1 MTPGLNQKTWFNL
14 KTMSLLIKNIKKL
27 IQCRTE
33 NISFVSGKDMSFLP
47 SIDNAYLVI
56 KNGKISDFGKMQ
68 DFKETGFNEVIDAR
82 DRMILPSWCDS
93 HTHIVFAGNRSKEF
107 IDRIKGLSYE
117 EIAARGGGILNSAK
131 LLQNTSKEDL
141 YNQSNMRINSVIRQ
155 GTGAIEIKSGYGL
168 SLESELKMLQVIKQI
183 KDSSKIQVKS
193 TFLGAHAYPN
203 EFKENKDGYI
213 DLVLNK
219 MLPAFSKENLI
230 DYIDVFCEKGY
241 FSPEDTEKIIKEGLK
256 YNIRSKIHVNQFNVL
271 GGVKIAVE
279 NNALS
284 VDHLEVL
291 QDDDIKILSK
301 GSTIPV
307 VLPTCSYFLGIDY
320 APARKLIDAGL
331 PVAIASDFNPGS
343 SPSGNMNFVI
353 STACTKM
360 KLTTE
365 ESINAA
371 TINGAYAMGLEDK
384 VGSISKGKIAN
395 LIITNKINSIDD
407 IPYNFGGNQI
417 HKIIL
422 EGQLI
427 S

>member
-1 MTPGLNQKTWFNL
+1 
-14 KTMSLLIKNIKKL
+14 MSLLIKNIKKL
-27 IQCRTE
+27 IQCRTDKTP
-33 NISFVSGKDMSFLP
+33 FVSGKDMSFVP
-47 SIDNAYLVI
+47 SIDDAFLLI
-56 KNGKISDFGKMQ
+56 KNGKINDFGKMQ
-68 DFKETGFNEVIDAR
+68 ELKKINTDQVIDAK
-82 DRMILPSWCDS
+82 DRMVLPSWCDS
-93 HTHIVFAGNRSKEF
+93 HTHIVFSGNRSKEF

-117 EIAARGGGILNSAK
+117 EIAARGGGILNSVK

-141 YNQSNMRINSVIRQ
+141 YNQSKMRINSVIRQ

-168 SLESELKMLQVIKQI
+168 SFESELKMLQVIKQI
-183 KDSSKIQVKS
+183 KDSSKMQVKS

-203 EFKENKDGYI
+203 EFKGNKDGYI

-219 MLPAFSKENLI
+219 MLPAFKKENLI
-230 DYIDVFCEKGY
+230 DFIDVFCEKGY
-241 FSPEDTEKIIKEGLK
+241 FSPEDTERIIKEGLK
-256 YNIRSKIHVNQFNVL
+256 YDIRSKIHVNQFNVL
-271 GGVKIAVE
+271 GGIKIAVE

-291 QDDDIKILSK
+291 QDDDIKTLSK
-301 GSTIPV
+301 GSTMPV

-331 PVAIASDFNPGS
+331 PLAIASDFNPGS

-365 ESINAA
+365 EAINAA
-371 TINGAYAMGLEDK
+371 TINGAYAMGLENK
-384 VGSISKGKIAN
+384 VGSISKDKIAN

-417 HKIIL
+417 YKIIL

>member
-47 SIDNAYLVI
+47 SIDNAYLAI
-56 KNGKISDFGKMQ
+56 KDGKISDFGKMQ
-68 DFKETGFNEVIDAR
+68 DFKETGFNEVIDAK

-183 KDSSKIQVKS
+183 KDSSKMQVKS

-219 MLPAFSKENLI
+219 MLPAFKKENLI

-241 FSPEDTEKIIKEGLK
+241 FSPEDTAKIIKEGLN

-307 VLPTCSYFLGIDY
+307 VLPTCSYFLGIGY

-331 PVAIASDFNPGS
+331 PIAIASDFNPGS

-365 ESINAA
+365 EAINAA